1 MSKSIRK
8 LPDAE
13 LEVMQAIWSCTPP
26 VSRTNIDA
34 ILQNTHPMALTTLL
48 TLLTRLSEKGFVQIE
63 KIGRSS
69 QYIPLV
75 TKEEYLAD
83 QSKRFFNKLCGGNL
97 STFANALCDSGL
109 TKDELA
115 ELRSLLERDDL

>member
-1 MSKSIRK
+1 MSNTIRK

-26 VSRTNIDA
+26 VSRTDIDA
-34 ILQNTHPMALTTLL
+34 ILKDTHPMALTTLL

-63 KIGRSS
+63 KAGRSS
-69 QYIPLV
+69 RYYPLV
-75 TKEEYLAD
+75 SKQEYLAD
-83 QSKRFFNKLCGGNL
+83 QGKRFFNKLCGGSL

-115 ELRSLLERDDL
+115 KLRSLLERDEL

>member
-1 MSKSIRK
+1 MSNTLRK

-26 VSRTNIDA
+26 VSRTDIDA
-34 ILQNTHPMALTTLL
+34 ILKDTHPMALTTLL

-63 KIGRSS
+63 KAGRSS
-69 QYIPLV
+69 RYYPLV
-75 TKEEYLAD
+75 SKQEYLAD
-83 QSKRFFNKLCGGNL
+83 QGKRFFNKLCGGSL

-115 ELRSLLERDDL
+115 KLRSLLERNEL